1 MLQPLSVLMPSS
13 GPLPSAPQLSVP
25 GAQGLEKGRAEWGQ
39 SSPCLTATPLLMQP
53 RTLLAAPLLTAQI
66 ESGNVVGRMR
76 NQKPKAQQKF
86 VQSGEFHKAHTV
98 VYGVHKTK
106 FLQPLD

>member
-1 MLQPLSVLMPSS
+1 MPSS

-53 RTLLAAPLLTAQI
+53 RTLLAAPLLTARVWQGGGKDEEPEA
-66 ESGNVVGRMR
+66 ESPAEVCAVG
-76 NQKPKAQQKF
+76 
-86 VQSGEFHKAHTV
+86 
-98 VYGVHKTK
+98 
-106 FLQPLD
+106 